1 MSRVQA
7 LYLPSSFF
15 SFFFFFF
22 FSVCKTKLDLGFV
35 IDGSGSVGPSNFRRC
50 LQFIKNMI
58 RTFVISRGYT
68 RVGAVLYNTR
78 AYKLFGF
85 NRFGNK
91 NQLLSAVSRIRYPR
105 GGTKTG
111 RALSYAYHYLFRR
124 SRRRKMCIVMTDGHS
139 YDSVVGP
146 ARTLRK
152 GGVEIISLGLGLRYN
167 IRQLRQMASN
177 HRLVFTARFRNL
189 NSVVRVIKRK
199 ACGAT
204 GQS

>member
-1 MSRVQA
+1 MV
-7 LYLPSSFF
+7 
-15 SFFFFFF
+15 
-22 FSVCKTKLDLGFV
+22 
-35 IDGSGSVGPSNFRRC
+35 
-50 LQFIKNMI
+50 
-58 RTFVISRGYT
+58 RTFVISRRYT

-91 NQLLSAVSRIRYPR
+91 NQLLGAISRIRYPR

-111 RALSYAYHYLFRR
+111 RALNYANRYLFRR
-124 SRRRKMCIVMTDGHS
+124 SRRRKVCIIMTDGRS

-146 ARTLRK
+146 ARSLRK
-152 GGVEIISLGLGLRYN
+152 GGVEVISFGLGLRYN

-204 GQS
+204 GQLTTKSVRQSH